1 VLHRL
6 RGFLGLTLLLSTAC
20 SREPALFND
29 TNAVA
34 HVSMLA
40 GTIGS
45 RPVGSPANARAR
57 EYVVDQLKQIG
68 FEVRVQETDARRHEL
83 GRTARVANIIGILP
97 GEKPDAIGLVSHY
110 DSSSD
115 APGASD
121 DGLGVAVTLEA
132 ARVLAAGGRRQWTLL
147 ALITDGEESG
157 LMGAAG
163 LVTDREVM
171 NRLRAYLNLESI
183 GSSGTA
189 VLFETGPGNAW
200 LVSPWA
206 RRAPHPRGG
215 SYGIEVYRRL
225 PNDTDF
231 SILKTREIPGLNFAA
246 VDDSYAYHTAR
257 DTPERLSRRTLGT
270 TGENVVAIVG
280 ALQGTDITVRS
291 GDVGSSTFFDIG
303 GTVAVSYG
311 PLMQFGSAALALIG
325 GVIAWVRVSG
335 DAVRSNGAL
344 RWILTIAWGWLG
356 GLLVAISMAAATWLL
371 RFAREVYH
379 PWYARPGRLFLLLI
393 ATGLAVGWAMARAG
407 RWLPARAHSARHP
420 ALAWSVILPVWIV
433 LAAAA
438 LWFAP
443 SAAYLWV
450 LPLGAA
456 GLLLSVVPIHN
467 DPIVRIASLLVLAV
481 SASLW
486 LRETHDLSRFV
497 VAIMGRLPMITPSF
511 VYAAIL
517 SVAGL
522 MIVPPLLAFVAA
534 EQPLRRPWMVTAV
547 ILMALAAAIGA
558 AYQAPA
564 YTYEQP
570 LRRHVRALQETTATE
585 AIWEVASVEPGLDL
599 AADAPGD
606 WTPTDG
612 AMAPASIPW
621 GRYSF
626 PFVFRATLPA
636 LGPAPASVT
645 SFAVEPLA
653 DGAQIAL
660 AIAPREPGLTFTFI
674 LPEGVIPA
682 RSSLPGI
689 IRLGR
694 WTATFVAVPA
704 EGIAWHASFR
714 TPPAILQNLRIAVT
728 SSRFPGGT
736 GWQGLPVWLPQD
748 TAVWSSNATW
758 VLPPQVVPAIAPVP
772 PLR

>member
-1 VLHRL
+1 MRTRL
-6 RGFLGLTLLLSTAC
+6 PLLLLFALLLSAAC
-20 SREPALFND
+20 SRQPALFND

-45 RPVGSPANARAR
+45 RPVGSPANVRAR
-57 EYVVDQLKQIG
+57 EYIVDQLKQIG
-68 FEVRVQETDARRHEL
+68 FDVRVQETDARRHEM

-97 GEKPDAIGLVSHY
+97 GDKPDAIGLISHY
-110 DSSSD
+110 DSSPD

-132 ARVLAAGGRRQWTLL
+132 ARVLAATGRRQWSLF

-157 LMGAAG
+157 LMGAAA

-257 DTPERLSRRTLGT
+257 DTPERLSRQALGA

-280 ALQGTDITVRS
+280 ALQDLDITARTSEVAS
-291 GDVGSSTFFDIG
+291 HTFFDIG

-311 PLMQFGSAALALIG
+311 PLTQFALSALALIA
-325 GVIAWVRVSG
+325 GVVAWVRVSG
-335 DAVRSNGAL
+335 DAVRTNGVL
-344 RWILTIAWGWLG
+344 RWTLTMAWGWLG
-356 GLLVAISMAAATWLL
+356 GLTVAASMVAATWLL
-371 RFAREVYH
+371 RVAREVYH

-393 ATGLAVGWAMARAG
+393 ATAVAVGWGLARLG
-407 RWLPARAHSARHP
+407 RWLPARAHPTRRP
-420 ALAWSVILPVWIV
+420 ALAWSVILPVWIA

-456 GLLLSVVPIHN
+456 GLLLSVVPLHN
-467 DPIVRIASLLVLAV
+467 NPLVRVASLLVLAV

-486 LRETHDLSRFV
+486 LRETHDLSRFM
-497 VAIMGRLPMITPSF
+497 VAIMGRLPIITPSF
-511 VYAAIL
+511 VYALLL
-517 SVAGL
+517 SGAGV
-522 MIVPPLLAFVAA
+522 MIVPPFLAFAA
-534 EQPLRRPWMVTAV
+534 SEQPLRRPWSVTAV
-547 ILMALAAAIGA
+547 ILIALATAIGA
-558 AYQAPA
+558 AYRAPA
-564 YTYEQP
+564 YTHDQP
-570 LRRHVRALQETTATE
+570 LRRYVRALQDTTATE
-585 AIWEVASVEPGLDL
+585 ATWEVASVEPGLDL
-599 AADAPGD
+599 APDAPGE
-606 WTPTDG
+606 WLPTEG
-612 AMAPASIPW
+612 AAPASVPW

-626 PFVFRATLPA
+626 PFVFRAAGPA
-636 LGPAPASVT
+636 LGPAPAAVT

-653 DGAQIAL
+653 DGVQLSL
-660 AIAPREPGLTFTFI
+660 AMVPREPGLIFTFI

-694 WTATFVAVPA
+694 WTATFVAPPA
-704 EGIAWHASFR
+704 EGLAWHASF
-714 TPPAILQNLRIAVT
+714 PAPAASLENLRIAVS

-736 GWQGLPVWLPQD
+736 GWQGLPAWLPQD
-748 TAVWSSNATW
+748 TAVWSANATW
-758 VLPPQVVPAIAPVP
+758 VLLPQVIPAIAPVP
-772 PLR
+772 SLR